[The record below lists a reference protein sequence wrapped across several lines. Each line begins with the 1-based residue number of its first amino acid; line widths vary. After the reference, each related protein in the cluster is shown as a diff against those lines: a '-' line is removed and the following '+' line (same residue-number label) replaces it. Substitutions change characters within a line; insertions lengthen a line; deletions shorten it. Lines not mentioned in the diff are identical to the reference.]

1 MHQNYYRIVDYETGF
16 TFNFAILFFDPISN
30 PEAFIIFTGY
40 FLLLDFNIQSAIT
53 CFVVME
59 HYALKT

>member
-1 MHQNYYRIVDYETGF
+1 MHQNDHRIVDNEKDF
-16 TFNFAILFFDPISN
+16 TFTFAILFFDPRSN

-53 CFVVME
+53 CFVGME